1 MQPEIQRAGKK
12 VALESILAVFLLPQ
26 PCHIFHSELPELC
39 GALPSHF
46 AQTTL
51 KANSSFI
58 LEIMKKSVRKRLQ

>member
-12 VALESILAVFLLPQ
+12 VVLESILAVFLLPQ
-26 PCHIFHSELPELC
+26 PCRIFHGELPELC